1 MNMNKEN
8 RHMNIV
14 IVGHVDHGK
23 STVIGR
29 LLADTN
35 SLPEGKL
42 ESVKEKCRKNSK
54 PFEYAF
60 LLDALKDEQAQG
72 ITIDSARCFFKSK
85 ARDYIIIDAPGHIE
99 FLRNMVTGASR
110 AEAALL
116 VIDAKEGIKENSKRH
131 GYLLSMLGITQI
143 VVLVNKMD
151 LVGYDE
157 VVYQQIVKEYSAFL
171 ASINLKSIAFIPIS
185 AFNGDN
191 LIDSSIQMSWYGGC
205 DVLQT
210 LDKLEVKQSIERQPF
225 RMPVQGVYKFTNNG
239 DDRRIIAGTIES
251 GTISVGDEITFY
263 PSGKQT
269 RVKTIEGFNEEEV
282 TTKNEGQSIGFTTE
296 EQLYIKRGEMVVKA
310 DESIIHSGISF
321 KANVFWLG
329 KQPLILNKTYI
340 FKIGSASVKG
350 HIERI
355 VRVLDASN
363 LSTSIKNEVH
373 QHEVAEIIVVTN
385 DSIAYDLTHELP
397 KTSRFVI
404 VDDYEISGGGIVIEE
419 VVGFDHGEVAHTI
432 HKNTFWQR
440 SYIRRQERIERH
452 SQLPVWILI
461 AGEAH
466 VGKKPL
472 AKALENYLFQQGRLV
487 YFLSTGNVKH
497 GLSNIYPEQERH
509 THVQMLTEVANILLD
524 SGHITI
530 STATNLDKDNYH
542 TIHNIIDGHRVIR
555 VWLGDNPF
563 NMEIDI
569 LLKPEDTNYNVQKI
583 VNYLKNNGV
592 MYKGEFDAV

>member
-1 MNMNKEN
+1 MTIERKE
-8 RHMNIV
+8 HMNIV

-29 LLADTN
+29 LLADTHA
-35 SLPEGKL
+35 LPEGKL
-42 ESVKEKCRKNSK
+42 EAVKEKCRKNAK

-72 ITIDSARCFFKSK
+72 ITIDSARCFFKSEL
-85 ARDYIIIDAPGHIE
+85 RDYIIIDAPGHIE

-131 GYLLSMLGITQI
+131 GYLLSMLGINQV

-151 LVGYDE
+151 LVDYDRE
-157 VVYQQIVKEYSAFL
+157 VFQSIQKEYSDFL
-171 ASINLKSIAFIPIS
+171 ESIQLKPISFIPIS

-191 LIDSSIQMSWYGGC
+191 LISSSDNLSWYTGD
-205 DVLQT
+205 DVLHT
-210 LDKLEVKQSIERQPF
+210 LDHLKVTQSSEVLPF

-251 GTISVGDEITFY
+251 GKLSVGDKITFF

-269 RVKTIEGFNEEEV
+269 IVKTIEGFNEASVNE
-282 TTKNEGQSIGFTTE
+282 KIEGQSIGFTTE
-296 EQLYIKRGEMVVKA
+296 EQIYVKRGEMVVKS
-310 DESIIHSGISF
+310 EEVLTRSGIAF
-321 KANVFWLG
+321 KSNIFWLG
-329 KQPLILNKTYI
+329 KNPLITGKEYL

-350 HIERI
+350 HIEKVI
-355 VRVLDASN
+355 RVLDASN
-363 LSTSIKNEVH
+363 LNTSDKNQVE
-373 QHEVAEIIVVTN
+373 QHEVAEILVVTN
-385 DSIAYDLTHELP
+385 ESVAYDLTHELP

-404 VDDYEISGGGIVIEE
+404 VDNYEISGGGIITEE
-419 VVGFDHGEVAHTI
+419 ATGQDHGEVAHTI

-440 SYIRRQERIERH
+440 SYIKRSQRIERN

-461 AGEAH
+461 SGEAH

-472 AKALENYLFQQGRLV
+472 AKALENYLFNHGRLV

-497 GLSNIYPEQERH
+497 SL
-509 THVQMLTEVANILLD
+509 THIIPSEEKHVQVQMLSEVANILLD

-530 STATNLDKDNYH
+530 STATNLDKDNYQ
-542 TIHNIIDGHRVIR
+542 TIHNVIDGYKVIR
-555 VWLGDNPF
+555 VWLGDHNLDETMDMILNPS
-563 NMEIDI
+563 E
-569 LLKPEDTNYNVQKI
+569 PEKNVLKI
-583 VNYLKNNGV
+583 VNYLKHQGV
-592 MYKGEFDAV
+592 IYKGELDVI